1 MENENLRNLLT
12 MNNKQEGSVHNFL
25 KRLETDL
32 AEQQYKAEM

>member
-12 MNNKQEGSVHNFL
+12 MNNKQEGSVQSIL
-25 KRLETDL
+25 KRLETDQ